1 MTMKKMKKTMH
12 KVLFILGIVCIVIA
26 VLALLYAALQ
36 RFAYYHTL
44 DGDSDMYARM
54 HLHMIVS
61 FVIGIVFAIAAV
73 ACFVIRSK
81 M

>member
-1 MTMKKMKKTMH
+1 MMN
-12 KVLFILGIVCIVIA
+12 KVLFILGIVSIIISVI
-26 VLALLYAALQ
+26 ALLYAALQ

-44 DGDSDMYARM
+44 DGDSDMYVRM
-54 HLHMIVS
+54 HHHMSVS
-61 FVIGIVFAIAAV
+61 FIICIIFAIAAV

>member
-1 MTMKKMKKTMH
+1 MH
-12 KVLFILGIVCIVIA
+12 KVLFILGIASIVIA
-26 VLALLYAALQ
+26 VIALLYAALQ

-61 FVIGIVFAIAAV
+61 FVISIVFAIAAV
-73 ACFVIRSK
+73 VCFVIRSK

>member
-1 MTMKKMKKTMH
+1 MH

-26 VLALLYAALQ
+26 VIALLYAALQ
-36 RFAYYHTL
+36 HFAYYHTL

>member
-1 MTMKKMKKTMH
+1 MMH

-26 VLALLYAALQ
+26 VIALLYAALQ

-73 ACFVIRSK
+73 VCFVIRSK

>member
-1 MTMKKMKKTMH
+1 MMH
-12 KVLFILGIVCIVIA
+12 KVLFILGIVCIVVS

-54 HLHMIVS
+54 HLHMIIS

-73 ACFVIRSK
+73 VCFVIRSK

>member
-1 MTMKKMKKTMH
+1 MTMTRMMH

-26 VLALLYAALQ
+26 VIALLYAALQ
-36 RFAYYHTL
+36 RFGYYHVL

-73 ACFVIRSK
+73 VCFVIRAK

>member
-1 MTMKKMKKTMH
+1 MH
-12 KVLFILGIVCIVIA
+12 KVLLILGIVSIVIS
-26 VLALLYAALQ
+26 VIALLYAALQ

-44 DGDSDMYARM
+44 DGSSDMYVRM
-54 HLHMIVS
+54 HSHMIIS
-61 FVIGIVFAIAAV
+61 FIICIIFAIAAI

>member
-26 VLALLYAALQ
+26 VIALLYAALQ
-36 RFAYYHTL
+36 RFGYYHVL

-54 HLHMIVS
+54 HLHMMVS

>member
-1 MTMKKMKKTMH
+1 MTMTRMMH

-26 VLALLYAALQ
+26 VIALLYAALQ
-36 RFAYYHTL
+36 RFGYYHVL

-61 FVIGIVFAIAAV
+61 FVIGIVFAFAAV
-73 ACFVIRSK
+73 VCFVIRAK

>member
-1 MTMKKMKKTMH
+1 MH

-73 ACFVIRSK
+73 VCFVIRSK

>member
-1 MTMKKMKKTMH
+1 MH
-12 KVLFILGIVCIVIA
+12 KVLFILGIVCIVIS
-26 VLALLYAALQ
+26 VIALLYAALQ

-44 DGDSDMYARM
+44 DGSSDMYARM

-61 FVIGIVFAIAAV
+61 FIICIIFAIAAI

>member
-1 MTMKKMKKTMH
+1 MTMTRMMH

-26 VLALLYAALQ
+26 VIALLYAALQ
-36 RFAYYHTL
+36 RFGYYHVL

-54 HLHMIVS
+54 HLHMMVS

-73 ACFVIRSK
+73 VCFVIRAK

>member
-1 MTMKKMKKTMH
+1 MMH
-12 KVLFILGIVCIVIA
+12 KVLFILGIVCIVVS

-73 ACFVIRSK
+73 VCFVIRSK

>member
-1 MTMKKMKKTMH
+1 MH

-26 VLALLYAALQ
+26 VIALLYAALQ

-73 ACFVIRSK
+73 VCFVIRAK